1 MQASPWSNQATALGV
16 RGGPPIGAFVPIHT
30 MPSWIRGFAGNQP
43 ATPVIETLRGLLLDS
58 PIGAS
63 PWRAIAWCSG
73 ILLASLAV
81 SGALFARRTA

>member
-1 MQASPWSNQATALGV
+1 MPNRRSAQARLRMSTS
-16 RGGPPIGAFVPIHT
+16 
-30 MPSWIRGFAGNQP
+30 MPSSTHAGQP
-43 ATPVIETLRGLLLDS
+43 ATPVIETLRGLLLDT

-73 ILLASLAV
+73 ILLASLAI